1 MLISLYVIIKIFC
14 TFISAEKKKA
24 AKDKSAA
31 DQSYTNPSFHPD
43 DVDGQRNAL
52 RRVEAG
58 MV

>member
-1 MLISLYVIIKIFC
+1 MIITIFC

-43 DVDGQRNAL
+43 DVDGQRNAI

-58 MV
+58 MA